1 MKTKTGR
8 VEEFGA
14 APWAGLVLA
23 VLLVLSLAGAALH
36 PSAAP
41 TQTAPA
47 AASIS
52 AQR

>member
-14 APWAGLVLA
+14 APWTGIVLA
-23 VLLVLSLAGAALH
+23 VLLVISLAGTALH
-36 PSAAP
+36 PSAVPA
-41 TQTAPA
+41 QTPPA